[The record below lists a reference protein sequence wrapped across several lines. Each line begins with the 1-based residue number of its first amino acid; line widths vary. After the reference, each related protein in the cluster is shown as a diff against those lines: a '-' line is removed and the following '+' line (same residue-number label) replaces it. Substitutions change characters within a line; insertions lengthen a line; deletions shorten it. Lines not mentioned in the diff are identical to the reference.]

1 MNSAVGFNFKE
12 KIAKFYTYK
21 SYEQYT
27 WPIKKK
33 KKKKCFG
40 WKTRKMRFP
49 NRGKINNQETNHDGL
64 TQPVKGWK

>member
-33 KKKKCFG
+33 KNASAGKRAKCASQTEA
-40 WKTRKMRFP
+40 K
-49 NRGKINNQETNHDGL
+49 
-64 TQPVKGWK
+64 